1 MGERIANNKKLI
13 AGLFEGSTLNTP
25 SMICVEDSI
34 DSLNWV
40 KRIGGLNALIKR
52 SNKSFNFVSEWISK
66 TTWVDFMCADPSARS
81 NTGITF
87 QINDIHCE
95 KCVEKIRQA
104 LENLAGLEEVHI
116 NLDEKIIKIEGEADP
131 LEIQKIIQE
140 VGYTPVQLQKENN
153 QL

>member
-1 MGERIANNKKLI
+1 MKKNPWNRNQRRNM
-13 AGLFEGSTLNTP
+13 AE
-25 SMICVEDSI
+25 
-34 DSLNWV
+34 
-40 KRIGGLNALIKR
+40 
-52 SNKSFNFVSEWISK
+52 
-66 TTWVDFMCADPSARS
+66 
-81 NTGITF
+81 ITF

-153 QL
+153 QS